1 MLIYA
6 DAPLSLSRR
15 SEHWICHPFTGF
27 TLHQGLL
34 RPQGQ
39 RRGLA
44 TSTLPPGASSS
55 EAMAVAGELESP
67 SSSLRPLAYWLLGT
81 GTLVAGMVTIG
92 GITRL
97 TRSGLSM
104 TDWKIQ
110 VRRRGREGGWRKT
123 ERGLEKS

>member
-1 MLIYA
+1 M
-6 DAPLSLSRR
+6 
-15 SEHWICHPFTGF
+15 
-27 TLHQGLL
+27 
-34 RPQGQ
+34 
-39 RRGLA
+39 A

-55 EAMAVAGELESP
+55 EAVAVVGELESS

-110 VRRRGREGGWRKT
+110 VRRLGREGGRET
-123 ERGLEKS
+123 EWGLEREVLIRGLPLPPFVPSRALFPR